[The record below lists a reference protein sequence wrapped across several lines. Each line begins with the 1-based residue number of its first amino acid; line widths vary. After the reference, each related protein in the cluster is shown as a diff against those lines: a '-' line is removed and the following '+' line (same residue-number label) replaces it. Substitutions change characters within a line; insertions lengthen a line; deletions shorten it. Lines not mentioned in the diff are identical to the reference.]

1 MSSCDLHSGL
11 ARPADISMDLKSGY
25 PYWIVN
31 SGLLNRFA
39 TLKRNHSC
47 DVLVVGAGITGAL
60 IAERLSREG
69 MGVCVIDRRDA
80 GWGSTSAS
88 TGLLQ
93 YEIDVEMQ
101 EMAEQYGEDDAVLAY
116 RHCAEAIPKL
126 LRLARSVR
134 GVDIRPMQSLYY
146 ASHWYHRSRLLSEA
160 ALRKKNG
167 FKLSVLDAKQLQARF
182 GFDAPVALL
191 TPLAAEIDPYQMA
204 HALLARV
211 VRRGGH
217 VFDRTAMAE
226 FKPVRGG
233 VAATLEDGGTV
244 RCKHL
249 ILAAGYE
256 SQLHLDEKVA
266 NNRSSYAFVSDPVEG
281 GLGPLKD
288 CMVWESARPYLYA
301 RTTADGRVMVGGE
314 DDAIDIPLKR
324 DAVLGRKA
332 KKLFAKIT
340 QLFPNLDIRPGFS
353 WAGTFAETDD
363 GLPFFGPHE
372 QHGPRVHFAMAY
384 GGNGITYSQIGSELL
399 CAQLQGG
406 KHPCESLFS
415 FDRLKR

>member
-1 MSSCDLHSGL
+1 
-11 ARPADISMDLKSGY
+11 MDLKSGY

-31 SGLLNRFA
+31 SGLLNRFPVLRGKHA
-39 TLKRNHSC
+39 C

-69 MGVCVIDRRDA
+69 MHVSVIDRRDA

-93 YEIDVEMQ
+93 YEIDVELQ
-101 EMAEQYGEDDAVLAY
+101 EMAERYGEDDAVLAY
-116 RHCAEAIPKL
+116 RSCADAIPKL

-134 GVDIRPMQSLYY
+134 GVDIRPMKSLYY

-160 ALRKKNG
+160 EMRRKNG
-167 FKLSVLDAKQLQARF
+167 FKLDVLDTPTLQKRF

-211 VRRGGH
+211 VRRGGQ

-233 VAATLEDGGTV
+233 VAVTLGDGSMI
-244 RCKHL
+244 RCKNL

-256 SQLHLDEKVA
+256 SEQYLDEKVA
-266 NNRSSYAFVSDPVEG
+266 DNRSSYAFVSDPVEG

-314 DDAIDIPLKR
+314 DDAVDIPLKR
-324 DAVLGRKA
+324 DALLGRKS
-332 KKLFAKIT
+332 KKLFAKMT
-340 QLFPNLDIRPGFS
+340 ALFPNLDIRPAFS
-353 WAGTFAETDD
+353 WAGTFAETED
-363 GLPFFGPHE
+363 GLPFFGPHD

-399 CAQLQGG
+399 CAHLQGRS
-406 KHPCESLFS
+406 HPCASLFS
-415 FDRLKR
+415 FDRMTR